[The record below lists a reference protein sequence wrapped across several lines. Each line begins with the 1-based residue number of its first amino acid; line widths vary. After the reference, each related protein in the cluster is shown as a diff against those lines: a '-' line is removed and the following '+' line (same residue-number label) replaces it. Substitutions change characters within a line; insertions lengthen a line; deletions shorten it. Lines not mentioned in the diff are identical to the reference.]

1 MLTDDVFLN
10 DMTVLF
16 RALSVTYKVTM
27 SIESRLNSRIVVQ
40 HTGHVW
46 DASTRRSH
54 STVTTSVA
62 SFAVR
67 KNRIVPRYVI

>member
-1 MLTDDVFLN
+1 VLTDDVFLN

-16 RALSVTYKVTM
+16 GALYVTYKGTM
-27 SIESRLNSRIVVQ
+27 SIESRLNSRIVVK

-46 DASTRRSH
+46 DASKRRSH
-54 STVTTSVA
+54 STVTMSVA

-67 KNRIVPRYVI
+67 KKRIVPRYVI